1 MLYRIR
7 FINVRF
13 SFSFIYFEI
22 LEKKVTSINEKCMQ
36 GKLVD
41 PIPT

>member
-22 LEKKVTSINEKCMQ
+22 LEKKIYRFYPNVPDQ
-36 GKLVD
+36 VV
-41 PIPT
+41 

>member
-22 LEKKVTSINEKCMQ
+22 LEKKIA
-36 GKLVD
+36 
-41 PIPT
+41 PIAFIRMYPIR